1 MKKVKDSFKNYVEL
15 VDDIENQT
23 DISSDAKKDIIVS
36 LKKGFVSRFN
46 AIKSNFLL
54 KGITKRWA
62 TNTLLITA
70 MILLV
75 LVEASVI
82 FFTSF
87 YRNYVVNYLSGY
99 ANETVIT
106 YFTPYVD
113 GDDVVFSQKAKEF
126 TDSFADK
133 SRIEVQ
139 VIDKTGNVLV
149 SSSGFASD
157 EQIKTMGDVKDAQ
170 KTNTGVCKWFGYNR
184 NGEHIASVA
193 MVLPQTKNGEFSGA
207 VRFMTSM
214 RGIDRQI
221 LSFSFILLAVYV
233 VALFFVAL
241 SGVFFVQ
248 TIVAPLQK
256 INETAK
262 LIAKG
267 NYDVRIESEDK
278 NEDEITDLAKSINTM
293 INEVAVADKMKN
305 DFISTVSHE
314 LRTPL
319 TAIKGWGEML
329 KELDGEDR
337 EISRRGT
344 EVIINESERLS
355 HLVEELLDFSR
366 MQSGNLTLRLEK
378 IDVLAEL
385 DEAVFVFKERS
396 KRDSIEINYNAPEI
410 PAPMMGDPNRIKQV
424 FVNILDNAFK
434 YNKQGG
440 YVKVDAKVDDGV
452 LTINFS
458 DTGCGIAPEDLP
470 NVKKKF
476 YKANIQV
483 RGSGIGL
490 AVVDEIIKLHNG
502 DIEINSEV
510 DVGTTVT
517 IVLPIEKVSVE
528 PVTSLIEEMR
538 VTENEKQ

>member
-1 MKKVKDSFKNYVEL
+1 MKKVKDSFKNHVEL
-15 VDDIENQT
+15 IDDIENQT
-23 DISSDAKKDIIVS
+23 DISSDDKKDIIVS

-70 MILLV
+70 LILLV
-75 LVEASVI
+75 LVAACVM
-82 FFTSF
+82 FFTSY